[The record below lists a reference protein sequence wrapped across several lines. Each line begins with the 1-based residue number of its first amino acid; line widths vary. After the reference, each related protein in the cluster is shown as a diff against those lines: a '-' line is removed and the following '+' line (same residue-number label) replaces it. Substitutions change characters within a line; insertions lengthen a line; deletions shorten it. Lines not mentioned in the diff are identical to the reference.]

1 MASYEKEQERLQRLL
16 EETLS
21 EDLEINDAEFPFDES
36 DIDESDHE
44 EVTEHS
50 SDHEQDIDNADENND
65 NYQMTGPSFIAED
78 NTYWK
83 KHKPPRTAIRT
94 RQENIIKR
102 LPGPTQTTRLLKRPL
117 EIWNHF
123 FTEEILSEIVMCTN
137 LFIEKIKTKYTRER
151 DANKTD
157 VTEIRALLGLIYMAG
172 IMKGNKLNLEDLWKK
187 DGYGIEIFYLTMSL
201 QRFRFLLRNIKFDN
215 VETRLE
221 RRALDKL
228 APIRK
233 IFNLFVSHCV
243 KGYHHS
249 EFVTIDEM
257 LPAFRGRCAFRQ
269 HMPKKPTKYGI
280 PKIICLVRCK
290 NVLHKQSGG
299 LRWYTT

>member
-21 EDLEINDAEFPFDES
+21 EDLETNDAEVPFDES

-50 SDHEQDIDNADENND
+50 SDSEQDIDNADENND
-65 NYQMTGPSFIAED
+65 NYQMTGPSFIAKD

-151 DANKTD
+151 DANKID
-157 VTEIRALLGLIYMAG
+157 VTEIRALLG
-172 IMKGNKLNLEDLWKK
+172 
-187 DGYGIEIFYLTMSL
+187 
-201 QRFRFLLRNIKFDN
+201 
-215 VETRLE
+215 
-221 RRALDKL
+221 
-228 APIRK
+228 
-233 IFNLFVSHCV
+233 
-243 KGYHHS
+243 
-249 EFVTIDEM
+249 
-257 LPAFRGRCAFRQ
+257 
-269 HMPKKPTKYGI
+269 
-280 PKIICLVRCK
+280 
-290 NVLHKQSGG
+290 
-299 LRWYTT
+299 